1 MYSVRNLLR
10 TATAVVFF
18 LTIASLVLHETS
30 NAAASK
36 SSAPTRGYYL
46 TQNTVTGG
54 QADLTDGS
62 ECAVGYHMASVYE
75 IHEPANLTYNTSL
88 GITVNDSGSGPP
100 IDNFG
105 WIRTGAASAA
115 GNCNAW
121 SDSSPT
127 NTGTTVALTS
137 NWNTAATL
145 ISPWTSDGGQTS
157 CSALASVW
165 CVQD

>member
-1 MYSVRNLLR
+1 MCSLRNLLR
-10 TATAVVFF
+10 TATAVVVF
-18 LTIASLVLHETS
+18 LAIASLVLQESS
-30 NAAASK
+30 NAAATK
-36 SSAPTRGYYL
+36 SSVPARAYYL
-46 TQNTVTGG
+46 TKNAVSGG
-54 QADLTDGS
+54 QAALTDGS
-62 ECAVGYHMASVYE
+62 VCAIGYHMASLYE
-75 IHEPANLTYNTSL
+75 IHEPANLAYNTAL
-88 GITVNDSGSGPP
+88 GVAVNDSGSGPP

-105 WIRTGAASAA
+105 WIRTGAVSGA

-137 NWNTAATL
+137 NWSSAATV